1 MEILNE
7 RKILIGFSTDAREE
21 WERGGLEFIP
31 TIINQ
36 TQILEIGEASTIIE
50 DNFENIEN
58 ITECQIIKNWED
70 ASARCGEDVSY

>member
-70 ASARCGEDVSY
+70 ASARCREDVSY